1 MGVQEAR
8 WGRGGVTSKLQK
20 KLIKNEKRE
29 GAEGGEG
36 RLERTEAAVGGRRG
50 EKKGGGRKTGEKVWK
65 EGGSVL
71 LKTGGQ
77 TVCNWLGPRGLKKRF
92 KERRVEGDRGQINR

>member
-1 MGVQEAR
+1 M
-8 WGRGGVTSKLQK
+8 K
-20 KLIKNEKRE
+20 KRK
-29 GAEGGEG
+29 GGEG
-36 RLERTEAAVGGRRG
+36 GSEEEEARSGR
-50 EKKGGGRKTGEKVWK
+50 KQLWLDGGGRERGGGKQGEKVWK
-65 EGGSVL
+65 EGGGVL

>member
-1 MGVQEAR
+1 MRRRRRGRRPGVDGSSCGWTEGGSER
-8 WGRGGVTSKLQK
+8 GRGKQ
-20 KLIKNEKRE
+20 
-29 GAEGGEG
+29 
-36 RLERTEAAVGGRRG
+36 
-50 EKKGGGRKTGEKVWK
+50 GEKVWK
-65 EGGSVL
+65 EGGGVL

>member
-36 RLERTEAAVGGRRG
+36 RRERTEAAVGGRRG
-50 EKKGGGRKTGEKVWK
+50 ERKRGRKTGEKVWK